1 MSNITLAEL
10 EKNQELARNQEN
22 LKVILNHKPREEWIK
37 KHPFAKNVNYIPI
50 GKIENLLD
58 TIFLNWRVEV
68 ISVSPLFNSVAVQ
81 IRLHYVSPVTG
92 EWSYQDGLGAVGIQT
107 DKGKQ
112 ASDLSAV
119 KQDAVMKALPAA
131 KSYAIKDAAEH
142 LGAIFGR
149 DLNRGEDYVFN
160 RTRMTKEDQLKKIE
174 ELIDQ
179 KKELIPAEQ
188 LENLN
193 RIVQDKEFKSYSK
206 AIDYISSV

>member
-10 EKNQELARNQEN
+10 EKNQELAKNQEN
-22 LKVILNHKPREEWIK
+22 LKVILNHKPAKAWIK

-68 ISVSPLFNSVAVQ
+68 ISVSQLFNSVAVQ
-81 IRLHYVSPVTG
+81 TRLHYVNPVTG

-107 DKGKQ
+107 DKGAA
-112 ASDLSAV
+112 ASDLTAV

-160 RTRMTKEDQLKKIE
+160 RTRISNEEKLDRIL
-174 ELIDQ
+174 ELINEKGDRVPESEMVNIERIVN
-179 KKELIPAEQ
+179 KKEES
-188 LENLN
+188 
-193 RIVQDKEFKSYSK
+193 SYLK
-206 AIDYISSV
+206 ALKYLGSL